1 MAGFDSVDYQ
11 WYPNLHSTVTA
22 QNNTEEIT
30 NNEKKPYKNE
40 TPNSSELGLDASDSS
55 YFNTLRRPR
64 KIAGGGVLQY
74 PIDLDTDIQD
84 YFEIQ
89 IFKYRAAK
97 QLPRIN
103 VETENTVSGIYSRS
117 NRRGLRQNLR
127 LQDLQSTIQ
136 LPIPNSVK
144 DQNAVGWGGGEM
156 SGVAGTLLGPIT
168 EALFGQAGATQEQ
181 SDAINKYS
189 KMFDEAKIGA
199 QEALDRIGGVFSGI
213 TDVAGEK
220 AIRRR
225 NQLKMINKLTSAVGV
240 NVNVNQAISRFG
252 AVENPNLELLI
263 TGPALRSFSFTI
275 RLTPR
280 SPEESKK
287 VRMIIRALKQGMA
300 IKKGQQLFEGGSR
313 GLLLGTP
320 DVFKL
325 RYIKARTQKD
335 IKGLN
340 KFKTCA
346 LQNMSVDYTGEA
358 GRFAAYDDDSQPVTS
373 IITLSFSELV
383 PIYDTD
389 YVEFDLEQDNVGL

>member
-1 MAGFDSVDYQ
+1 MTEIAWNQD
-11 WYPNLHSTVTA
+11 LSTVVS
-22 QNNTEEIT
+22 NNNPTEEVT

-103 VETENTVSGIYSRS
+103 VETENTVSGIYANS

-181 SDAINKYS
+181 SDAINKFS

-199 QEALDRIGGVFSGI
+199 QEALDRIGGVFSGV

-280 SPEESKK
+280 SPEESRK

>member
-1 MAGFDSVDYQ
+1 MAKEY
-11 WYPNLHSTVTA
+11 
-22 QNNTEEIT
+22 NNDLRNYLSQTLGLAEASDT
-30 NNEKKPYKNE
+30 NNENKEYTSD
-40 TPNSSELGLDASDSS
+40 TPNDSGLGLDASDSS

-103 VETENTVSGIYSRS
+103 VETENTVSGIYANS

-181 SDAINKYS
+181 SDAINKFS

-199 QEALDRIGGVFSGI
+199 QEALDRIGGVFSGV

>member
-1 MAGFDSVDYQ
+1 MARLNKG
-11 WYPNLHSTVTA
+11 
-22 QNNTEEIT
+22 
-30 NNEKKPYKNE
+30 
-40 TPNSSELGLDASDSS
+40 NSLFSDSLFAEVTEDENIEDTNDNQGPTEFRGENIYS
-55 YFNTLRRPR
+55 ERDDFSFIKRPR

-97 QLPRIN
+97 RLPRIN
-103 VETENTVSGIYSRS
+103 EDNENPASGFYARS
-117 NRRGLRQNLR
+117 NLRGLRQNQR
-127 LQDLQSTIQ
+127 LEELQSTIQ

-144 DQNAVGWGGGEM
+144 DQNSVGWGGGEM
-156 SGVAGTLLGPIT
+156 SSVAGSILGPVTDVLFNQGGMNEEQIKRT
-168 EALFGQAGATQEQ
+168 KDLREAIKRGAETTVG
-181 SDAINKYS
+181 AINT
-189 KMFDEAKIGA
+189 IG
-199 QEALDRIGGVFSGI
+199 DIFGGLG
-213 TDVAGEK
+213 DVLKEK
-220 AIRRR
+220 AVRRR
-225 NQLKMINKLTSAVGV
+225 NMLSMMNSLTRGIGV
-240 NVNVNQAISRFG
+240 NINVNNAISRFG

-287 VRMIIRALKQGMA
+287 VRMIIRALKQSMA

-320 DVFKL
+320 DVYKL
-325 RYIKARTQKD
+325 RYIKARTQND

-389 YVEFDLEQDNVGL
+389 YVEFAREDDNVGL

>member
-1 MAGFDSVDYQ
+1 MADIPFDSGLK
-11 WYPNLHSTVTA
+11 NLLDEKFQVSEGTTVASSGQDGGTYV
-22 QNNTEEIT
+22 TEA
-30 NNEKKPYKNE
+30 
-40 TPNSSELGLDASDSS
+40 NSSDLGLDASSSS

-168 EALFGQAGATQEQ
+168 EALFGQRPGVSADDMEKADNILK
-181 SDAINKYS
+181 DAKL
-189 KMFDEAKIGA
+189 KADRALEGLGKIF
-199 QEALDRIGGVFSGI
+199 GGV
-213 TDVAGEK
+213 TDLAGEK

-225 NQLKMINKLTSAVGV
+225 NQLSMVNKLTSAIGV

-280 SPEESKK
+280 SPEESRK

>member
-1 MAGFDSVDYQ
+1 MARLNKG
-11 WYPNLHSTVTA
+11 
-22 QNNTEEIT
+22 
-30 NNEKKPYKNE
+30 
-40 TPNSSELGLDASDSS
+40 NSLFSDSLFAEVTEDENIEDTNDNQGPTEFRGENIYS
-55 YFNTLRRPR
+55 ERDDFSFIKRPR

-97 QLPRIN
+97 RLPRIN
-103 VETENTVSGIYSRS
+103 EDNENPASGFYARS
-117 NRRGLRQNLR
+117 NLRGLRQNQR
-127 LQDLQSTIQ
+127 LEELQSTIQ

-144 DQNAVGWGGGEM
+144 DQNSVGWGGGEM
-156 SGVAGTLLGPIT
+156 SGVAGSILGPVT
-168 EALFGQAGATQEQ
+168 DALFNQGGMNEEQIKRTKDLREAIKRGAETTVG
-181 SDAINKYS
+181 AINT
-189 KMFDEAKIGA
+189 IG
-199 QEALDRIGGVFSGI
+199 DIFGGLG
-213 TDVAGEK
+213 DVLKEK
-220 AIRRR
+220 AVRRR
-225 NQLKMINKLTSAVGV
+225 NMLSMMNSLTRGIGV
-240 NVNVNQAISRFG
+240 NINVNNAISRFG

-287 VRMIIRALKQGMA
+287 VRMIIRALKQSMA

-320 DVFKL
+320 DVYKL
-325 RYIKARTQKD
+325 RYIKARTQND

-389 YVEFDLEQDNVGL
+389 YVEFAREDDNVGL

>member
-1 MAGFDSVDYQ
+1 MANPIFDSGLSERLKADL
-11 WYPNLHSTVTA
+11 NIAEVTDDSS
-22 QNNTEEIT
+22 NN
-30 NNEKKPYKNE
+30 NNENNST
-40 TPNSSELGLDASDSS
+40 TPNPEYLNASDNSV
-55 YFNTLRRPR
+55 FNTLRRPR

-97 QLPRIN
+97 RLPRIN
-103 VETENTVSGIYSRS
+103 EDVENAAGGIYARS
-117 NRRGLRQNLR
+117 NLRGLRQNQR

-156 SGVAGTLLGPIT
+156 SGVAGSILGPVT
-168 EALFGQAGATQEQ
+168 DALFGQMTSTQIEQ
-181 SDAINKYS
+181 SDELIQ
-189 KMFDEAKIGA
+189 KIKNGVKTGTD
-199 QEALDRIGGVFSGI
+199 ALDRVGEIFGGV
-213 TDVAGEK
+213 TDVLGEK
-220 AIRRR
+220 AVRRR
-225 NQLKMINKLTSAVGV
+225 NMLSMISNLS
-240 NVNVNQAISRFG
+240 NVAGININVNQAISRFG

-263 TGPALRSFSFTI
+263 TGPSLRSFSFTI

-280 SPEESKK
+280 SPEEARK
-287 VRMIIRALKQGMA
+287 VRMIIRSLKQGMA

-389 YVEFDLEQDNVGL
+389 YVEFALEDDNVGL

>member
-1 MAGFDSVDYQ
+1 MTNPQFNSLGNYLDQQLGLADASDTNEESSDSNY
-11 WYPNLHSTVTA
+11 
-22 QNNTEEIT
+22 
-30 NNEKKPYKNE
+30 
-40 TPNSSELGLDASDSS
+40 TPEANSSGLGLDASETS

-117 NRRGLRQNLR
+117 NRRGLSQNLR

-156 SGVAGTLLGPIT
+156 SGVAGTLIGPVT
-168 EALFGQAGATQEQ
+168 EALFGQKGVTRAE
-181 SDAINKYS
+181 SDATNKIVKQFQEGVIGINQA
-189 KMFDEAKIGA
+189 FDDIGK
-199 QEALDRIGGVFSGI
+199 LFGGI
-213 TDVAGEK
+213 TDVLGEK

-225 NQLKMINKLTSAVGV
+225 NQLTMINKLTSAIGV

>member
-1 MAGFDSVDYQ
+1 MVFD
-11 WYPNLHSTVTA
+11 PNLKISVA
-22 QNNTEEIT
+22 NGQNLSNDDAN
-30 NNEKKPYKNE
+30 NNEKLQNPSFD
-40 TPNSSELGLDASDSS
+40 NSYSERDDFS
-55 YFNTLRRPR
+55 FIKRPR

-97 QLPRIN
+97 RLPRIN
-103 VETENTVSGIYSRS
+103 EDNENPASGFYARS
-117 NRRGLRQNLR
+117 NLRGLRQNQR
-127 LQDLQSTIQ
+127 LEELQSTIQ

-144 DQNAVGWGGGEM
+144 DQNSVGWGGGEM
-156 SGVAGTLLGPIT
+156 SSVAGSILGPVTDVLFNQGGMNEEQIRKTDTLRDQIRNAKIT
-168 EALFGQAGATQEQ
+168 TVG
-181 SDAINKYS
+181 AINT
-189 KMFDEAKIGA
+189 IG
-199 QEALDRIGGVFSGI
+199 DIFGGLG
-213 TDVAGEK
+213 DVLKEK
-220 AIRRR
+220 AVRRR
-225 NQLKMINKLTSAVGV
+225 NMLSMMNNLTRSIGV
-240 NVNVNQAISRFG
+240 NINVNNAISRFG

-287 VRMIIRALKQGMA
+287 VRMIIRALKQSMA

-320 DVFKL
+320 DVYKL
-325 RYIKARTQKD
+325 RYIKARTQND

-389 YVEFDLEQDNVGL
+389 YVEFAQEDDNVGL

>member
-1 MAGFDSVDYQ
+1 MAFNSDLKEYQKNKQNLAETVETEVKEGTDLGGGAAGFDAI
-11 WYPNLHSTVTA
+11 N
-22 QNNTEEIT
+22 
-30 NNEKKPYKNE
+30 
-40 TPNSSELGLDASDSS
+40 
-55 YFNTLRRPR
+55 RPA

-89 IFKYRAAK
+89 IFKYRAARA
-97 QLPRIN
+97 LPNIN
-103 VETENTVSGIYSRS
+103 SSTENTAGGIFANS
-117 NRRGLRQNLR
+117 NLRGLRQNQR
-127 LQDLQSTIQ
+127 LQELQSTIQ

-156 SGVAGTLLGPIT
+156 SGVAGTILGPVT
-168 EALFGQAGATQEQ
+168 DALFGGGMDLTEEKEKEARGILEQLSQAGANVGELG
-181 SDAINKYS
+181 NK
-189 KMFDEAKIGA
+189 FLNLFG
-199 QEALDRIGGVFSGI
+199 GI
-213 TDVAGEK
+213 TDVMPEK

-225 NQLKMINKLTSAVGV
+225 NMLSMVNKLTAIAGV
-240 NVNVNQAISRFG
+240 NINVNQAIGRFG

-263 TGPALRSFSFTI
+263 TGPSLRSFSFTI

-280 SPEESKK
+280 SPEEAKK
-287 VRMIIRALKQGMA
+287 VRMIIRALKQSMA
-300 IKKGQQLFEGGSR
+300 IKKGQQLFQSDSATN
-313 GLLLGTP
+313 LLLGTP

-358 GRFAAYDDDSQPVTS
+358 GRFAAYDEDSQPVTS

-389 YVEFDLEQDNVGL
+389 YVEFALEDDNVGL

>member
-1 MAGFDSVDYQ
+1 MARLPENYQ
-11 WYPNLHSTVTA
+11 WSSNLHGTVTA
-22 QNNTEEIT
+22 QNNTEEVT
-30 NNEKKPYKNE
+30 NNKDKEYKSD
-40 TPNSSELGLDASDSS
+40 TPNDSGLGLDASSSS

-156 SGVAGTLLGPIT
+156 SGVAGTLLGPVT
-168 EALFGQAGATQEQ
+168 EALFGQAGTTEKQDKDLKGIMKQ
-181 SDAINKYS
+181 FDDAV
-189 KMFDEAKIGA
+189 IGA
-199 QEALDRIGGVFSGI
+199 QEALDKIGKSFSGI

-280 SPEESKK
+280 SPEESRK

>member
-1 MAGFDSVDYQ
+1 MARLNKGNSLFSDSLFAEV
-11 WYPNLHSTVTA
+11 
-22 QNNTEEIT
+22 TEEEKIDDT
-30 NNEKKPYKNE
+30 NDNQGPTEYRGENRY
-40 TPNSSELGLDASDSS
+40 SERDDFS
-55 YFNTLRRPR
+55 FIKRPR

-97 QLPRIN
+97 RLPRIN
-103 VETENTVSGIYSRS
+103 EDNENPASGFYARS
-117 NRRGLRQNLR
+117 NLRGLRQNQR
-127 LQDLQSTIQ
+127 LEELQSTIQ

-144 DQNAVGWGGGEM
+144 DQNSVGWGGGEM
-156 SGVAGTLLGPIT
+156 SGVAGSILGPVT
-168 EALFGQAGATQEQ
+168 DALFNQGGMNEEQIKRTKDLREAIKSGAETTVG
-181 SDAINKYS
+181 AIN
-189 KMFDEAKIGA
+189 
-199 QEALDRIGGVFSGI
+199 RIGDIFGGLG
-213 TDVAGEK
+213 DVLKEK
-220 AIRRR
+220 AVRRR
-225 NQLKMINKLTSAVGV
+225 NMLSMMNSLTRSIGV
-240 NVNVNQAISRFG
+240 NINVNNAISRFG

-287 VRMIIRALKQGMA
+287 VRMIIRALKQSMA

-320 DVFKL
+320 DVYKL
-325 RYIKARTQKD
+325 RYIKARTQND

-389 YVEFDLEQDNVGL
+389 YVEFAQEDDNVGL

>member
-1 MAGFDSVDYQ
+1 MAFNSDLKEYQKNKQNLAETVETEVKEGTDLGGGTAGFDAI
-11 WYPNLHSTVTA
+11 N
-22 QNNTEEIT
+22 
-30 NNEKKPYKNE
+30 
-40 TPNSSELGLDASDSS
+40 
-55 YFNTLRRPR
+55 RPA

-89 IFKYRAAK
+89 IFKYRPAK
-97 QLPRIN
+97 ALPNIKSSN
-103 VETENTVSGIYSRS
+103 ENTAGGIFANS
-117 NRRGLRQNLR
+117 NLRGLRQNQR
-127 LQDLQSTIQ
+127 LQELQSTIQ

-156 SGVAGTLLGPIT
+156 SGVAGTILGPVT
-168 EALFGQAGATQEQ
+168 DALFGGGMDLTAEKEKEARGILEKLTQAGA
-181 SDAINKYS
+181 DVGDLGNKFINL
-189 KMFDEAKIGA
+189 FG
-199 QEALDRIGGVFSGI
+199 GI
-213 TDVAGEK
+213 TDVMPEK

-225 NQLKMINKLTSAVGV
+225 NMLSMVNKLTAIAGV
-240 NVNVNQAISRFG
+240 NINVNQAIGRFG

-263 TGPALRSFSFTI
+263 TGPSLRSFSFTI

-287 VRMIIRALKQGMA
+287 VRMIIRALKQSMA
-300 IKKGQQLFEGGSR
+300 IKKGQQLFQSDSATN
-313 GLLLGTP
+313 LLLGTP

-358 GRFAAYDDDSQPVTS
+358 GRFAAYDEDSQPVTS

-389 YVEFDLEQDNVGL
+389 YVEFALEDDNVGL

>member
-1 MAGFDSVDYQ
+1 MARLNKG
-11 WYPNLHSTVTA
+11 
-22 QNNTEEIT
+22 
-30 NNEKKPYKNE
+30 
-40 TPNSSELGLDASDSS
+40 NSLFSDSLFAEVTEDENIEDTNDNQGPTEFRGENIYS
-55 YFNTLRRPR
+55 ERDDFSFIKRPR

-97 QLPRIN
+97 RLPRIN
-103 VETENTVSGIYSRS
+103 EDNENPASGFYARS
-117 NRRGLRQNLR
+117 NLRGLRQNQR
-127 LQDLQSTIQ
+127 LEELQSTIQ

-144 DQNAVGWGGGEM
+144 DQNSVGWGGGEM
-156 SGVAGTLLGPIT
+156 SSVAGSILGPVTDVLFNQGGMNEEQIKRT
-168 EALFGQAGATQEQ
+168 KDLREAIKRGAETTVG
-181 SDAINKYS
+181 AIN
-189 KMFDEAKIGA
+189 
-199 QEALDRIGGVFSGI
+199 RIGDIFGGLG
-213 TDVAGEK
+213 DVLKEK
-220 AIRRR
+220 AVRRR
-225 NQLKMINKLTSAVGV
+225 NMLSMMNSLTRGIGV
-240 NVNVNQAISRFG
+240 NINVNNAISRFG

-287 VRMIIRALKQGMA
+287 VRMIIRALKQSMA

-320 DVFKL
+320 DVYKL
-325 RYIKARTQKD
+325 RYIKARTQND

-389 YVEFDLEQDNVGL
+389 YVEFAREDDNVGL

>member
-1 MAGFDSVDYQ
+1 MAGFNSVDFNSSLGNYLNNQ
-11 WYPNLHSTVTA
+11 FPTA
-22 QNNTEEIT
+22 QVASSGQDGGTYVAEA
-30 NNEKKPYKNE
+30 
-40 TPNSSELGLDASDSS
+40 NSSELGLDASSSS

-168 EALFGQAGATQEQ
+168 EALFGQRPGVSAEEMEKADNILK
-181 SDAINKYS
+181 DAKLQA
-189 KMFDEAKIGA
+189 DRALEGLGKIF
-199 QEALDRIGGVFSGI
+199 GGV
-213 TDVAGEK
+213 TDLAGEK
-220 AIRRR
+220 AVRRR
-225 NQLKMINKLTSAVGV
+225 NQLSMVNKLTSAIGV

-280 SPEESKK
+280 SPEESRK

>member
-1 MAGFDSVDYQ
+1 MADIPFDSGLK
-11 WYPNLHSTVTA
+11 NLLDEKFQVSEGTTVASSGQDGGTYV
-22 QNNTEEIT
+22 TEA
-30 NNEKKPYKNE
+30 
-40 TPNSSELGLDASDSS
+40 NSSDLGLDASSSS

-168 EALFGQAGATQEQ
+168 EALFGQRPGVSADDMEKADNILK
-181 SDAINKYS
+181 DAKL
-189 KMFDEAKIGA
+189 KADRALEGLGKIF
-199 QEALDRIGGVFSGI
+199 GGV
-213 TDVAGEK
+213 TDLAGEK

-225 NQLKMINKLTSAVGV
+225 NQLSMVNKLTSAIGV

>member
-1 MAGFDSVDYQ
+1 MAFEQSLQENEKNKQNYSETVEKKVKEGTDLGAGETADAGGFDAI
-11 WYPNLHSTVTA
+11 N
-22 QNNTEEIT
+22 
-30 NNEKKPYKNE
+30 KP
-40 TPNSSELGLDASDSS
+40 A
-55 YFNTLRRPR
+55 

-89 IFKYRAAK
+89 IFKYRPAK
-97 QLPRIN
+97 ALPNIN
-103 VETENTVSGIYSRS
+103 SGTENTVGGIFANS
-117 NRRGLRQNLR
+117 NLRGLRQNQR
-127 LQDLQSTIQ
+127 LQELQSTIQ

-156 SGVAGTLLGPIT
+156 SGVAGTILGPVT
-168 EALFGQAGATQEQ
+168 DALFGGGMLDAKEEKEARGILEQLTQSGA
-181 SDAINKYS
+181 
-189 KMFDEAKIGA
+189 
-199 QEALDRIGGVFSGI
+199 
-213 TDVAGEK
+213 DVAGLGNKFLNLFGGVTDVMPEK

-225 NQLKMINKLTSAVGV
+225 NMLSMVNQLTSIAGV
-240 NVNVNQAISRFG
+240 NINVNQAIGRFG

-263 TGPALRSFSFTI
+263 TGPSLRSFSFTI

-280 SPEESKK
+280 SPEEAKK
-287 VRMIIRALKQGMA
+287 VRMIIRALKQSMA
-300 IKKGQQLFEGGSR
+300 IKKGQQLFQSDSAAN
-313 GLLLGTP
+313 LLLGTP

-358 GRFAAYDDDSQPVTS
+358 GRFAAYDEDSQPVTS

-389 YVEFDLEQDNVGL
+389 YVEFALEDDNVGL

>member
-1 MAGFDSVDYQ
+1 MARLNKG
-11 WYPNLHSTVTA
+11 
-22 QNNTEEIT
+22 
-30 NNEKKPYKNE
+30 
-40 TPNSSELGLDASDSS
+40 NSLFSDSLFAEVTEDENIEDTNDNQGPTEFRGENIYS
-55 YFNTLRRPR
+55 ERDDFSFIKRPR

-97 QLPRIN
+97 RLPRIN
-103 VETENTVSGIYSRS
+103 EDNENPASGFYARS
-117 NRRGLRQNLR
+117 NLRGLRQNQR
-127 LQDLQSTIQ
+127 LEELQSTIQ

-144 DQNAVGWGGGEM
+144 DQNSVGWGGGEM
-156 SGVAGTLLGPIT
+156 SGVAGSILGPVTDVLFNQGGMNEEQIKRT
-168 EALFGQAGATQEQ
+168 KDLREAIKSGAETTVG
-181 SDAINKYS
+181 AIN
-189 KMFDEAKIGA
+189 
-199 QEALDRIGGVFSGI
+199 RIGDIFGGLG
-213 TDVAGEK
+213 DVLKEK
-220 AIRRR
+220 AVRRR
-225 NQLKMINKLTSAVGV
+225 NMLSMMNSLTRGIGV
-240 NVNVNQAISRFG
+240 NINVNNAISRFG

-287 VRMIIRALKQGMA
+287 VRMIIRALKQSMA

-320 DVFKL
+320 DVYKL
-325 RYIKARTQKD
+325 RYIKARTQND

-389 YVEFDLEQDNVGL
+389 YVEFAREDDNVGL

>member
-1 MAGFDSVDYQ
+1 MTEIAWNQSLTSQVS
-11 WYPNLHSTVTA
+11 NS
-22 QNNTEEIT
+22 NNTEEVT
-30 NNEKKPYKNE
+30 NNEKKPYVNE

-181 SDAINKYS
+181 SDAINKFS

-199 QEALDRIGGVFSGI
+199 QEALDRIGGVFSGV

-280 SPEESKK
+280 SPEESRK

>member
-1 MAGFDSVDYQ
+1 MADTPFDSGLK
-11 WYPNLHSTVTA
+11 NLLDEKFQVSEGTTVASSGQDGGTYVA
-22 QNNTEEIT
+22 EA
-30 NNEKKPYKNE
+30 
-40 TPNSSELGLDASDSS
+40 NSSDLGLDASSSS
-55 YFNTLRRPR
+55 YFNTIRRPR

-156 SGVAGTLLGPIT
+156 SGVAGTLIGPVT
-168 EALFGQAGATQEQ
+168 EALFGQKGVTRAQ
-181 SDAINKYS
+181 SDATNKIVKQFQEGVIGINQA
-189 KMFDEAKIGA
+189 FDDIGK
-199 QEALDRIGGVFSGI
+199 LFGGI
-213 TDVAGEK
+213 TDVLGEK

-225 NQLKMINKLTSAVGV
+225 NQLSMINKLTSAIGV

-280 SPEESKK
+280 SPEESRK

>member
-1 MAGFDSVDYQ
+1 MAGFDSVSLTE
-11 WYPNLHSTVTA
+11 NLLDKQNLAKTV
-22 QNNTEEIT
+22 
-30 NNEKKPYKNE
+30 EKEVKVG
-40 TPNSSELGLDASDSS
+40 TGLGAGGTSGVGGFDAI
-55 YFNTLRRPR
+55 NRPP

-89 IFKYRAAK
+89 IFKYRAARA
-97 QLPRIN
+97 LPNIN
-103 VETENTVSGIYSRS
+103 SSTENTAGGIFANS
-117 NRRGLRQNLR
+117 NLRGLRQNQR
-127 LQDLQSTIQ
+127 LQELQSTIQ

-156 SGVAGTLLGPIT
+156 SGVAGTILGPVT
-168 EALFGQAGATQEQ
+168 DALFGGGMDLTEEKEKEARGILEQLSQAGANVGELG
-181 SDAINKYS
+181 NK
-189 KMFDEAKIGA
+189 FLNLFG
-199 QEALDRIGGVFSGI
+199 GI
-213 TDVAGEK
+213 TDVMPEK

-225 NQLKMINKLTSAVGV
+225 NMLSMVNQLTSIAGV
-240 NVNVNQAISRFG
+240 NINVNQAIGRFG

-263 TGPALRSFSFTI
+263 TGPSLRSFSFTI

-287 VRMIIRALKQGMA
+287 VRMIIRALKQSMA
-300 IKKGQQLFEGGSR
+300 IKKGQQLFQSDTSAN
-313 GLLLGTP
+313 LLLGTP

-358 GRFAAYDDDSQPVTS
+358 GRFAAYDEDSQPVTS

-389 YVEFDLEQDNVGL
+389 YVEFALEDDNVGL

>member
-1 MAGFDSVDYQ
+1 MVFD
-11 WYPNLHSTVTA
+11 PNLKISVA
-22 QNNTEEIT
+22 NGQNLSNDDANDKKNQNPVFDNT
-30 NNEKKPYKNE
+30 Y
-40 TPNSSELGLDASDSS
+40 SERDDFS
-55 YFNTLRRPR
+55 FIKRPR

-97 QLPRIN
+97 RLPRIN
-103 VETENTVSGIYSRS
+103 EDNENPASGFYARS
-117 NRRGLRQNLR
+117 NLRGLRQNQR
-127 LQDLQSTIQ
+127 LEELQSTIQ

-144 DQNAVGWGGGEM
+144 DQNSVGWGGGEM
-156 SGVAGTLLGPIT
+156 SSVAGSILGPVT
-168 EALFGQAGATQEQ
+168 DVLFNQGGMNEEQ
-181 SDAINKYS
+181 LRKTDTLRDKIANAKISTVGAINT
-189 KMFDEAKIGA
+189 IG
-199 QEALDRIGGVFSGI
+199 DIFGGLG
-213 TDVAGEK
+213 DVLKEK
-220 AIRRR
+220 AVRRR
-225 NQLKMINKLTSAVGV
+225 NMLSMMNNLTRSIGV
-240 NVNVNQAISRFG
+240 NINVNNAISRFG

-287 VRMIIRALKQGMA
+287 VRMIIRALKQSMA

-320 DVFKL
+320 DVYKL
-325 RYIKARTQKD
+325 RYIKARTQND

-389 YVEFDLEQDNVGL
+389 YVEFAQEDDNVGL

>member
-1 MAGFDSVDYQ
+1 MTEIAWNQSLTSQVS
-11 WYPNLHSTVTA
+11 NS
-22 QNNTEEIT
+22 NNTEEVT
-30 NNEKKPYKNE
+30 NNEDKEYKSD
-40 TPNSSELGLDASDSS
+40 TPNDSGLGLDASSSS

-156 SGVAGTLLGPIT
+156 SGVAGTLLGPVT
-168 EALFGQAGATQEQ
+168 EALFGQAGTTEKQDKDLKGIMKEFD
-181 SDAINKYS
+181 DAV
-189 KMFDEAKIGA
+189 IGA
-199 QEALDRIGGVFSGI
+199 QEALDRIGTSFSGI

-225 NQLKMINKLTSAVGV
+225 NQLKMINKLTSAVGI

-280 SPEESKK
+280 SPEESRK

>member
-1 MAGFDSVDYQ
+1 MAKLENN
-11 WYPNLHSTVTA
+11 NLKNYLNQKLNIAEVTP
-22 QNNTEEIT
+22 T
-30 NNEKKPYKNE
+30 NNDNNNDNY
-40 TPNSSELGLDASDSS
+40 TPEANSSELGLDASSSS

-156 SGVAGTLLGPIT
+156 RGVAGTLLGPVT
-168 EALFGQAGATQEQ
+168 EALFGQKGVTRAQSEATNQIVKQFQEGVIG
-181 SDAINKYS
+181 INQA
-189 KMFDEAKIGA
+189 FDDIGK
-199 QEALDRIGGVFSGI
+199 LFGGI
-213 TDVAGEK
+213 TDVLGEK

-225 NQLKMINKLTSAVGV
+225 NQLTMINKLTSAIGV